1 MPARGRVSLET
12 SDYDRKV
19 EALRK
24 NMKSATNDMSKSFTD
39 FGRSVGSAGKTVGLI
54 ASDMGSKFGAVGKA
68 IGALA
73 SGKIAALLAG
83 FAALLAAGREMWDNL
98 TTSAEEYAAKL
109 DATAKIQDRQLAVM
123 EKEQSAE
130 QGYMERLK
138 ELAEKEN
145 LSNAEKDESIF
156 LINTLTTK
164 YGELGIEI
172 DGVTNK
178 IKNLAQAEETL
189 NVKQRQAR
197 MSALEE
203 RIKTEMKRGE
213 RYYANNLDSGIF
225 GTLDEWLGNNRMKVQ
240 DYRNMDVEG
249 RMAFATKQL
258 DREGIMKKELDFWS
272 QEIDRLQ
279 KIQDMTDE
287 WNNLREYGQKS
298 VEAQAA
304 ALENASKTEEAAIK
318 KATDEENKLF
328 EAAQKANEEFQ
339 EQLRAARELE
349 KTERNRKEQYLVD
362 QVMPLRDAAL
372 RASGMGRQA
381 DLDSAVWSATQAKGS
396 ALTDEEYARI
406 VEMETANYELNQAM
420 KNLVSGID
428 FAPRVN
434 SLIARGGSEA
444 PVAMP
449 KVEDLQAKTLSS
461 VDKISRIT
469 TQILTSIDEW
479 ITI

>member
-1 MPARGRVSLET
+1 MPARGKASLDS

-24 NMKSATNDMSKSFTD
+24 NTRSAANDMSKSF
-39 FGRSVGSAGKTVGLI
+39 SNVGSSIRNAGKAVNML
-54 ASDMGSKFGAVGKA
+54 ASEVSGKLGAVGNT

-73 SGKIAALLAG
+73 SGPIAGLLAG

-98 TTSAEEYAAKL
+98 TLSAEEYAAKL
-109 DATAKIQDRQLAVM
+109 DATAKIQDRKLAVM

-145 LSNAEKDESIF
+145 LSNAEKDESVF

-164 YGELGIEI
+164 YGELGIEV

-240 DYRNMDVEG
+240 DYRSMDVEG
-249 RMAFATKQL
+249 RMAFANKQL
-258 DREGIMKKELDFWS
+258 DREGITKKELDFWS

-287 WNNLREYGQKS
+287 LNNLRDYGQKS

-328 EAAQKANEEFQ
+328 EAAQKATEEFQ

-349 KTERNRKEQYLVD
+349 KTERNRKEQYLVG

-381 DLDSAVWSATQAKGS
+381 DIDSAVWSATQSKGS
-396 ALTDEEYARI
+396 ALTDEEYAR
-406 VEMETANYELNQAM
+406 VVDMAGAKYDLNDALR
-420 KNLVSGID
+420 NRFSGID

-444 PVAMP
+444 PIAMP
-449 KVEDLQAKTLSS
+449 KVEEIQTKTYSSVEKIQTACEKILSS
-461 VDKISRIT
+461 IDDWLT
-469 TQILTSIDEW
+469 T
-479 ITI
+479 